1 MYLIFISEGN
11 ISWKNVFIT
20 LIRFLLANE
29 GQARMGAKA
38 TIPLILTKCIRRCLL
53 SQTSQGILVL
63 QLLLTFGSETF
74 PRSWLYIWRSLRIA
88 ADLENLEQSGINW
101 QVDYLTTWLPWL
113 PQQVHCNLSS
123 KAKTAS
129 DFVFYLYWLYLLQLF
144 ITWKFILTTYVRGC
158 VKCT

>member
-1 MYLIFISEGN
+1 MKERIHNIHQVPFSWWGAGEDGGKGYNSINLDEMYLSM
-11 ISWKNVFIT
+11 S
-20 LIRFLLANE
+20 
-29 GQARMGAKA
+29 
-38 TIPLILTKCIRRCLL
+38 LL

-129 DFVFYLYWLYLLQLF
+129 NFVFYLYWLYLLQLF